1 MNINEWSLDTSDTNQ
16 KMLVELEI
24 DDPRVKEMYKE
35 FVEDFDPSPQ
45 YAYDGYASLPDFD
58 SWYHFIYL
66 DL

>member
-1 MNINEWSLDTSDTNQ
+1 MNINEWFPDTSTTNY
-16 KMLVELEI
+16 KVTTELAI
-24 DDPRVKEMYKE
+24 DDPRVKEMYEE

-45 YAYDGYASLPDFD
+45 YAYDDYASLPDFD